1 MTRNTLPALKLGLA
15 TAALVLAVAGSSTAS
30 AQTAETAAAPAASPD
45 GSQAAQPAPAQLS
58 QPPYYQPDPQAYP
71 QQPYPQPYPQQAY
84 PQQAYPQQAYPAYPQ
99 QPYYGQ
105 QPYPQQPVYVA
116 PPYAARR
123 VRGYTDRF
131 RPQFGI
137 GLRVSGLYAGSEL
150 TTYGSEGLGLEFL
163 LRVHPRV
170 TLEALLQ
177 YQNVSSSDYYAP
189 VYYYDRYDLPILG
202 GARIHLGNPF
212 WVFSPYVVGAAGAT
226 YSRLSFDP
234 SVAPEGR
241 WFFEA
246 QGGVGFEIRLGRHFL
261 LNADLRAFGRFRN
274 ESTTD
279 VFVQDTGG
287 NFYRALGNS
296 GGILFNFGFAG
307 LF

>member
-1 MTRNTLPALKLGLA
+1 MTRNTLPALKIGLA
-15 TAALVLAVAGSSTAS
+15 TAALALGIAGSSTAR
-30 AQTAETAAAPAASPD
+30 AQTAEATAAPAASPD
-45 GSQAAQPAPAQLS
+45 GAQATQPAPAQLN
-58 QPPYYQPDPQAYP
+58 QPPYYQPTPGDPQAYP
-71 QQPYPQPYPQQAY
+71 QQQPYPQQAY
-84 PQQAYPQQAYPAYPQ
+84 PQQAYPQPYQQ

-116 PPYAARR
+116 PPYAPRR
-123 VRGYTDRF
+123 SLGYTDRF
-131 RPQFGI
+131 RPQFGL

-150 TTYGSEGLGLEFL
+150 TAYGSEGFGLEFL

-170 TLEALLQ
+170 TLEALIQ

-234 SVAPEGR
+234 SLPPDGR

-279 VFVQDTGG
+279 VFVQDTLG
-287 NFYRALGNS
+287 NYYRALGNS